1 MKKILMTLGLIFV
14 ILLGGIAGYFIGV
27 NNQPTLTNAYVK
39 TKMDIICEGAGWL
52 SNNGQKSMS
61 VEYEDYNSKE
71 VDYNGR
77 EDFVKAFVLMAKFA
91 FEEDGMKPNT
101 YIVSEAGYTLGGYTY
116 EGEMGIYYTLER
128 NVAKISIHDFGL
140 GKNVVLV
147 LDNNEMKDKNTAVL
161 GIYGFTTLSGQDG
174 IFFGEIEAS
183 AKEVVRFSYS
193 EIKTDEKDL
202 SKLTKDN
209 VDSFNVYDCNVLT
222 GKTLNVGLSD
232 MTNDEFSQ
240 MLAVTVGVFDGIYSI
255 DFSYAKYQQSDALN
269 KLYKALGYK

>member
-1 MKKILMTLGLIFV
+1 MTLGLIFV